1 MCKDKTI
8 NTVSSIRKTIQY
20 MQDFTNNLV
29 KAWHFSCFTW
39 MYIKIWRK
47 WYVATSIS
55 LQL

>member
-1 MCKDKTI
+1 
-8 NTVSSIRKTIQY
+8 